1 MALGTIDLT
10 LYARLA
16 KVFDVPGA
24 GFAEE
29 IAEVAAALDG
39 THPAAADAVRRLAA
53 LAPSDPTARAEL
65 FLRTFDVQP
74 ITTLDLGYV
83 LFGEDYKRGALL
95 AGLSA
100 EHTRAGNACGLELG
114 DHLPNVLR
122 LLPRITDP
130 EVREELVSVIV
141 APAVRQM
148 LQEFE
153 PDRILAKEEVYRKHH
168 KTIIEHAADE
178 TRTAYRHAFEALD
191 HMLRADFRL
200 ASAPPPEPITT
211 FERRIDAEID
221 LESGT
226 SCSPA

>member
-1 MALGTIDLT
+1 MILDPFDPEVI
-10 LYARLA
+10 ARLA
-16 KVFDVPGA
+16 NGIPDSVIESAQNSPVYKFVKEWKIALPLHIEFRTLPMLFYVPPLLP
-24 GFAEE
+24 
-29 IAEVAAALDG
+29 VM
-39 THPAAADAVRRLAA
+39 
-53 LAPSDPTARAEL
+53 
-65 FLRTFDVQP
+65 
-74 ITTLDLGYV
+74 DLGYV